1 MIPGH
6 SLISYMSDKVKAG
19 GGLNLAQGLP
29 GFPPPEGLTAI
40 LRELAAEPVHQYAPG
55 SGDRELREIIPSLF
69 GAGGPSADR
78 CIVTNGATEAVTLVY
93 LYLRSRAN
101 GPFSTLAFD
110 PAYESYRHLP
120 RIFGDRFT
128 AFTADGS
135 LTDRVGELRRAVR
148 DNGVKLVCVASPG
161 NPWGRIFSREE
172 WAILLDLAEEMNFSV
187 LADGVYRELYLGD
200 RPSLPVDR
208 ISPRLFYADS
218 FSKTLSITGWRVGFL
233 AAHEEHLPALRQ
245 IHDYTALSSPSVL
258 QKAIARYLAA
268 HDGGKGYLASLR
280 ERVKT
285 SFDLLHGELAALGF
299 AIPPIGGG
307 YFIWARLPE
316 GWGDGFEFAERLY
329 EKARVAV
336 VPGIHFSEKG
346 GPFVR
351 FNVARP
357 LDEIGEA
364 ARRLAGFIKAERP

>member
-29 GFPPPEGLTAI
+29 GFPPPDALTSI

-55 SGDRELREIIPSLF
+55 SGDRELRELIPSLF
-69 GAGGPSADR
+69 GDDGPSADR
-78 CIVTNGATEAVTLVY
+78 CLITNGATEAVTLVY

-120 RIFGDRFT
+120 RIFGDRFHPF
-128 AFTADGS
+128 AAEGP
-135 LTDRVGELRRAVR
+135 LTEQVAQFRRAVR
-148 DNGVKLVCVASPG
+148 DHGVKLVCVASPG

-172 WAILLDLAEEMNFSV
+172 WAILIELSDELGFSV

-200 RPSLPVDR
+200 RPYLPVDR

-233 AAHEEHLPALRQ
+233 AAHEEHLPVLRQ

-258 QKAIARYLAA
+258 QKAIARYLAT
-268 HDGGKGYLASLR
+268 HGGGKRYLASLR
-280 ERVKT
+280 ERVKG

-299 AIPPIGGG
+299 GIPPIGGG

-316 GWGDGFEFAERLY
+316 GWDDGFAFAERLY

-336 VPGIHFSEKG
+336 VPGIHFSDTG

-351 FNVARP
+351 FNIARS

-364 ARRLAGFIKAERP
+364 ARRVAAFIQAERH